1 MLRHA
6 PSSNS
11 TAYKLLGGKMTT
23 EISFRLP
30 GIRIEHVEA
39 GRNALVGLTAVTPTM
54 TETTITRQL
63 MHWTM
68 PWLSALRP
76 FARKILRQDRDI
88 VLKQQRSLS
97 HDPTLL
103 LINGADVQAKWY
115 YRLEKADAQSL
126 KGGEPFENPFARDAL
141 CVGVAK
147 VSDDAISPFR

>member
-76 FARKILRQDRDI
+76 FVRKFLRQDRDI

-126 KGGEPFENPFARDAL
+126 KSGEPFENPLRETHFALA
-141 CVGVAK
+141 
-147 VSDDAISPFR
+147 

>member
-11 TAYKLLGGKMTT
+11 AAYKLLGGEMTT

-30 GIRIEHVEA
+30 SIRIEHLEA
-39 GRNALVGLTAVTPTM
+39 GRNALVSLTAVTPTM
-54 TETTITRQL
+54 TETTMIRQL

-76 FARKILRQDRDI
+76 FVRKFLSQNRNI
-88 VLKQQRSLS
+88 VLKQQRGLS

-115 YRLEKADAQSL
+115 YRLEKAHAQSR
-126 KGGEPFENPFARDAL
+126 KGGAPFENPLRETTL
-141 CVGVAK
+141 RWR
-147 VSDDAISPFR
+147 S